1 MILFSFHSPH
11 YFVTSSEYQDDDE
24 YIPKNTSLVVKRVP
38 AKTAATSLIAR
49 LRGGP
54 HAQVA
59 GRGAVAAGAAGQ
71 GPSDGAIFMPVKAEE
86 AFVETTVRTID
97 SWYSDNH
104 SLYRCHCHCSCG
116 SWCCDDSNRDRNIAI
131 ISRDVIFV
139 QIMVMFTNN
148 SPSCFNYLPQFN
160 CLHFIFNFL
169 SRPIAQIH
177 IHPPIGF
184 DYPNHHNTTLIII
197 SLQAVKSSS
206 DGAQGQ
212 GLGASHATETIAP
225 NLDPTNHHQLAS
237 SEVLTEE
244 EQQALLMLG
253 STARQ
258 TGASSSAS
266 YRWGAHAGHG
276 LGAEGAPGEII
287 KGVSRSMAGQAGRGG
302 MGGRGGGS
310 ESYGA
315 AASAYGSNY
324 VCKRCGRPGHF
335 VTNCPSKH
343 TIDMPTLLA
352 ITTTSS
358 ITLQMQR
365 LHTLKQL
372 HNYCLL
378 SLLQYNMMI
387 ENITIYT

>member
-1 MILFSFHSPH
+1 M
-11 YFVTSSEYQDDDE
+11 
-24 YIPKNTSLVVKRVP
+24 VKRVP

-54 HAQVA
+54 HAQIA

-86 AFVETTVRTID
+86 AFVETTVRAID
-97 SWYSDNH
+97 SLYSDNH
-104 SLYRCHCHCSCG
+104 SSHRFYCHCSCG
-116 SWCCDDSNRDRNIAI
+116 SWRCGDSSRDSNIAI
-131 ISRDVIFV
+131 IRSDVIFA

-148 SPSCFNYLPQFN
+148 SPSSFNYLPKFN
-160 CLHFIFNFL
+160 CLYIIFNLL
-169 SRPIAQIH
+169 SRPIARMHTYMSPH
-177 IHPPIGF
+177 IPNHPPIGF
-184 DYPNHHNTTLIII
+184 DYPNHHNTMIII
-197 SLQAVKSSS
+197 NYLQAVKSSS

-212 GLGASHATETIAP
+212 GLGASHTTETIAST

-266 YRWGAHAGHG
+266 YRWGAHAAHG

-287 KGVSRSMAGQAGRGG
+287 KGVSRSMAGQTGRGG

-343 TIDMPTLLA
+343 TIDMSTLLA
-352 ITTTSS
+352 ITTTSY
-358 ITLQMQR
+358 TLQMQK
-365 LHTLKQL
+365 LHILKQL
-372 HNYCLL
+372 HIYCLL
-378 SLLQYNMMI
+378 SLLQYNMTI
-387 ENITIYT
+387 ENITICT